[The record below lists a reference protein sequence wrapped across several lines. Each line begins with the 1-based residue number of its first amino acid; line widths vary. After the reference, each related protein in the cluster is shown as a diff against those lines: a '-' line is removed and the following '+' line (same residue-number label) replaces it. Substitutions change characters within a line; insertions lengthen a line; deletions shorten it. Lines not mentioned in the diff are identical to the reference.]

1 MYFLFTCSLL
11 WTSFILTHFI
21 VFCQLFFKRF
31 LSFFQ
36 TYFFIFFKKNFYT
49 LNLKFFI
56 ILNKYFSLFS
66 VFFNVLFLS
75 GTVLYFSTFELHC
88 QHIFY
93 FFKKYFFNFLC
104 SFLLKYFLAFFDN
117 IFFCFFLKIKFGLTQ
132 TMSYFSF
139 IFSQKNKDILY
150 YLGLI
155 CCFLSTTV
163 LYFNTFICHCQH

>member
-1 MYFLFTCSLL
+1 MSFSLIVYLFLVVLNFFKFYRLVYLKGYCLLFTFQCTFLFTCSLL

-31 LSFFQ
+31 LSFFK
-36 TYFFIFFKKNFYT
+36 TYFFTFFKKNFYT
-49 LNLKFFI
+49 LNSNFFI
-56 ILNKYFSLFS
+56 ILIKYFSLFS

-104 SFLLKYFLAFFDN
+104 SFLLKYF
-117 IFFCFFLKIKFGLTQ
+117 
-132 TMSYFSF
+132 
-139 IFSQKNKDILY
+139 
-150 YLGLI
+150 
-155 CCFLSTTV
+155 
-163 LYFNTFICHCQH
+163 